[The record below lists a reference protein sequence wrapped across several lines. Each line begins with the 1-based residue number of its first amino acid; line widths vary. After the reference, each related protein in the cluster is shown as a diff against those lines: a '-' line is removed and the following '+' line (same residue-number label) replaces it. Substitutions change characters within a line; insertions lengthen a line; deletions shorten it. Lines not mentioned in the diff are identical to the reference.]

1 MKGIKAYQKVQV
13 MTSDRVRLV
22 VMLYE
27 GVIKFNRLAAMAIK
41 DNDIEKR
48 SLYINR
54 SVAIISE
61 LFNALDMEKGE
72 EVALNLR
79 DLYLHSLARLSLANK
94 ENSIRMIEGVTALFA
109 EVKEGWDALA
119 ASGAAAGGDQPKLE
133 AGARHGV

>member
-27 GVIKFNRLAAMAIK
+27 GVIKFNRLAALAIK

-48 SLYINR
+48 SQYINR

-61 LFNALDMEKGE
+61 LCNSLDMERGA

-79 DLYLHSLARLSLANK
+79 DLYLHSLARLAEANNQ
-94 ENSIRMIEGVTALFA
+94 NSVRIIDGVTALFA

-119 ASGAAAGGDQPKLE
+119 ASGANAGKPALE
-133 AGARHGV
+133 AGARYGA

>member
-1 MKGIKAYQKVQV
+1 MKGVKAYQRVQV

-27 GVIKFNRLAAMAIK
+27 GVIKFNRLAALAIK

-48 SLYINR
+48 SEYINR

-61 LFNALDMEKGE
+61 LFNALDMERGQ

-79 DLYLHSLARLSLANK
+79 DLYLHSLARLTEANNQ
-94 ENSIRMIEGVTALFA
+94 NSVRIIDGVTALFA
-109 EVKEGWDALA
+109 EVKEGWDAIA
-119 ASGAAAGGDQPKLE
+119 ASGVDKPQVRAGV
-133 AGARHGV
+133 RYGV

>member
-1 MKGIKAYQKVQV
+1 MRGVKAYQKVQV
-13 MTSDRVRLV
+13 MTSDGVHLV

-27 GVIKFNRLAAMAIK
+27 GVVKFNRMAILAIE

-61 LFNALDMEKGE
+61 LCNALDMKRGA
-72 EVALNLR
+72 EVAINLR
-79 DLYLHSLARLSLANK
+79 DLYIYCITRLSEANNN
-94 ENSIRMIEGVTALFA
+94 NSINIIDEVTGIFP

-119 ASGAAAGGDQPKLE
+119 LSGVQDVKPGLE
-133 AGARHGV
+133 VGAVYGR